1 MKKSRR
7 RGRPPH
13 DDVLTK
19 TEWAIVHAVQHGM
32 TTRQIA
38 ERRGVSFDA
47 VKYHIDNAME
57 KLGVPNRRALRRWF
71 RVPKGSALSAPGT
84 SGAQAG
90 ADNTPI
96 AATSLGQIS
105 RSVKDIKLSEVWY
118 RDVLQLRHLF
128 TAGTFSFFDL
138 GGARLYLFQADVD
151 ALPAE
156 SILYFKVAD
165 IQASHKTLAERG
177 VEFINPPHLVHRHG
191 DGTEEWM
198 AFFKDPDGRTLAIMC
213 RVKS

>member
-13 DDVLTK
+13 DDVLTR
-19 TEWAIVHAVQHGM
+19 TEWSIVHAVQHGL

-47 VKYHIDNAME
+47 VKFHIDNAMG
-57 KLGVPNRRALRRWF
+57 KLGVPNRRALRSWF

-84 SGAQAG
+84 AGTQA
-90 ADNTPI
+90 DTPS
-96 AATSLGQIS
+96 SLGQIS
-105 RSVKDIKLSEVWY
+105 RSVKDIKQSEAWY
-118 RDVLQLRHLF
+118 RDVLQLPHLL

-138 GGARLYLFQADVD
+138 GGTRLYLFQADSEP
-151 ALPAE
+151 LPAE

-165 IQASHKTLAERG
+165 IQAAHRSLAGRG
-177 VEFINPPHLVHRHG
+177 IEFINAPHLIHRHG

-198 AFFKDPDGRTLAIMC
+198 AFFKDPDGRPLAILC
-213 RVKS
+213 QVKP